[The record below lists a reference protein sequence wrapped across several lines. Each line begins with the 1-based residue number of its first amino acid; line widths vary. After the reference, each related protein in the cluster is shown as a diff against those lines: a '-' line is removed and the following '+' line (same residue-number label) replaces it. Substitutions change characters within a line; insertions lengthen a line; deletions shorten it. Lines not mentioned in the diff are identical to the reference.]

1 MSLFIQKL
9 NKINNNDFKIDPSI
23 ELLRI
28 IGSLSVIGT
37 HIKLEYKSF
46 TNFSK
51 IFFACLCADGV
62 AIFWLI
68 LGFFFL
74 IKFHIKKD

>member
-1 MSLFIQKL
+1 MILFIQKF
-9 NKINNNDFKIDPSI
+9 NKINNDFKIDPSI

-68 LGFFFL
+68 LGFFL